1 MSALSQEQIEAVDAY
16 IDNHHEDFSEL
27 GDVCFKAFGY
37 DKANNR
43 ISSQVR
49 KLQQLAMSAPR
60 LADVEDFIKNQMG
73 KEDSSQ
79 SQWWVLGP
87 KALQQLRTLRS
98 KSQDLSELPA
108 EQLAIRLRLARGCV
122 RALVSAYL
130 YRVALAQRPK
140 GGGDVA

>member
-1 MSALSQEQIEAVDAY
+1 MSALSQEQFKAVDAY

-27 GDVCFKAFGY
+27 GDVCFQAFGY

-49 KLQQLAMSAPR
+49 KLQQLAMSASR
-60 LADVEDFIKNQMG
+60 LADIEDFIKNQMG
-73 KEDSSQ
+73 KDDSTQ

-98 KSQDLSELPA
+98 ESQGLSAVPT

-130 YRVALAQRPK
+130 YRVALAQM
-140 GGGDVA
+140 GDVA